1 MILAM
6 DFGGSS
12 VKYALVDR
20 DGEIRSSGRAAAPL
34 ESEEKF
40 LGTVERIYRRC
51 PDAEGLA
58 ISIPGYVDADTG
70 VLIGSG
76 AYSCLYGRNIAELAR
91 SRTGLD
97 TAVEN
102 DGHCGALAE
111 LWLGS
116 LAGCEDGVVLIL
128 GSGVAGGIIKSGRIH
143 AGKNLAAGEFSN
155 YLVNPN
161 EANFLGEA
169 VMNCAAFGLTYK
181 LCKAKNIDLACQDLA
196 GNMLAIDKIY
206 GARFP
211 SFSEP
216 PRRIRADGRRLAQW
230 VKEGDA
236 AAKKIYDEF
245 LAALAFMIVN
255 IQVTYAPERVVIGG
269 GLSRIENM
277 LDDLREELD
286 TYYNGTG
293 FGSELRANVMLS
305 RYLDEC
311 NLLGAAWN
319 YISRF
324 PGK

>member
-20 DGEIRSSGRAAAPL
+20 DGEIRSSGRAAAPR

-128 GSGVAGGIIKSGRIH
+128 GSGVAGG
-143 AGKNLAAGEFSN
+143 
-155 YLVNPN
+155 
-161 EANFLGEA
+161 A
-169 VMNCAAFGLTYK
+169 V
-181 LCKAKNIDLACQDLA
+181 Q
-196 GNMLAIDKIY
+196 
-206 GARFP
+206 
-211 SFSEP
+211 
-216 PRRIRADGRRLAQW
+216 
-230 VKEGDA
+230 
-236 AAKKIYDEF
+236 
-245 LAALAFMIVN
+245 
-255 IQVTYAPERVVIGG
+255 
-269 GLSRIENM
+269 
-277 LDDLREELD
+277 
-286 TYYNGTG
+286 TG
-293 FGSELRANVMLS
+293 V
-305 RYLDEC
+305 
-311 NLLGAAWN
+311 GAAVSAGVGVSVWVGSG
-319 YISRF
+319 ITTSTSSSARMGSSSAMG
-324 PGK
+324 PI